1 MLFSKLFAPTL
12 KEPPKDAVLK
22 SHKHLAQA
30 GYIYQVGSGIYNF
43 LPLAKKV
50 LDKIENITHKR
61 MQEHGAQNI
70 LMSFVVLAS
79 LWEKSG
85 RLDKYGKELLVFK
98 DRKDNDFV
106 LSPTLEENITEIA
119 ANFIKSYKQLPMHLY
134 QIHTKFRDEIRPR
147 FGLVRAREFI
157 MKDGYSFHED
167 AESLDKEFLNT
178 QNAYKEILSDLG
190 LDFRIVEAD
199 SGAIGG
205 SKSREFVVLTEC
217 GEDTIVVC
225 QNCDYA
231 ANIEIAKRSKR
242 PEPLSVPKAQLAKFP
257 TPNTT
262 SAQSVAEFFKTEPY
276 FILKALVKKVI
287 HKDKETLA
295 CFFVRGDDNLE
306 ETKALNAL
314 NIIGAN
320 ALELREA
327 NEEDLNNAGLIAGF
341 IGPYGLKKHV
351 CYIIFDED
359 LKESDCLIVGANEKD
374 FHAVGVDLKG
384 FENLVYADIVQVK
397 ESDRCPNCQGAL
409 KYHKSLEVG
418 HIFKLG
424 QGYAKSLK
432 ASFLDKN
439 GKEQFFEMGCYG
451 IGISRLLSAILEQKS
466 DDLGCVW
473 TKNTAPF
480 DVVIVVSNLKDEAQ
494 KKLAFEVYERLLQK
508 GVDALL
514 DDRDARFGAKM
525 RDFELIGERLALII
539 GKQTLE
545 SKEFECIKRANLEKQ
560 TIKDIE
566 LEEKILEML
575 ESE

>member
-30 GYIYQVGSGIYNF
+30 GYIHQIGSGVYNL

-50 LDKIENITHKR
+50 INKIEKITHKR
-61 MQEHGAQNI
+61 MQEHGAQEL
-70 LMSFVVLAS
+70 LMSFVVPAS

-85 RLDKYGKELLVFK
+85 RLDKYGKELLIFK

-106 LSPTLEENITEIA
+106 LSPTLEENITQIA
-119 ANFIKSYKQLPMHLY
+119 GTYLKSYKQLPIHLY

-157 MKDGYSFHED
+157 MKDGYSFHENI
-167 AESLDKEFLNT
+167 ESLDKEFLNT
-178 QNAYKEILSDLG
+178 ESAYKEILSDLG

-205 SKSREFVVLTEC
+205 NKSREFVVLTEC

-242 PEPLSVPKAQLAKFP
+242 LEPLNVPKANFAKFP
-257 TPNTT
+257 TPNVT
-262 SAQSVAEFFKTEPY
+262 SIQSVAEFFKIEPY
-276 FILKALVKKVI
+276 FVLKAVVKKVI

-295 CFFVRGDDNLE
+295 CFFTRGDDNLE

-314 NIIGAN
+314 NALGAN
-320 ALELREA
+320 ALELVDA
-327 NEEDLNNAGLIAGF
+327 SKDDLEKAGLVAGF
-341 IGPYGLKKHV
+341 VGPYGLKKHV
-351 CYIIFDED
+351 SYIVFDED
-359 LKESDCLIVGANEKD
+359 LKDCDCLIAGANEKD
-374 FHAVGVDLKG
+374 FHVVGVNLEE
-384 FENLVYADIVQVK
+384 FENLVYRDIIQVK
-397 ESDRCPNCQGAL
+397 ESDNCPCCKGAL

-466 DDLGCVW
+466 DNLGCVW

-480 DVVIVVSNLKDEAQ
+480 DVVIVVSNVKDESQ
-494 KKLAFEVYERLLQK
+494 QQLAFEVYERLLKK
-508 GVDALL
+508 GVDVLL
-514 DDRDARFGAKM
+514 DDRDVRFGAKM
-525 RDFELIGERLALII
+525 RDFELIGERFALII

-545 SKEFECIKRANLEKQ
+545 SKEFECIKRSNLEKQ
-560 TIKDIE
+560 MLKDTE
-566 LEEKILEML
+566 LEVRILEML

>member
-30 GYIYQVGSGIYNF
+30 GYIHQIGSGVYNL

-50 LDKIENITHKR
+50 VNKIEKITHKR
-61 MQEHGAQNI
+61 MQEHGVQEL
-70 LMSFVVLAS
+70 LMSFVVPAS

-119 ANFIKSYKQLPMHLY
+119 SNFIKSYKQLPIHLY

-157 MKDGYSFHED
+157 MKDGYSFHENI
-167 AESLDKEFLNT
+167 ESLDKEFLNT
-178 QNAYKEILSDLG
+178 ESAYKEILSDLG

-205 SKSREFVVLTEC
+205 NKSKEFVVLTEC

-242 PEPLSVPKAQLAKFP
+242 LEPLNVPKANFAKFP
-257 TPNTT
+257 TPNIT
-262 SAQSVAEFFKTEPY
+262 SIESVAEFFKIEPY
-276 FILKALVKKVI
+276 FVLKAVVKKVI

-295 CFFVRGDDNLE
+295 CFFTRGDDNLE

-314 NIIGAN
+314 NALGAS
-320 ALELREA
+320 ALELVDA
-327 NEEDLNNAGLIAGF
+327 SKDDLEKAGLVAGF
-341 IGPYGLKKHV
+341 VGPYGLKKHV
-351 CYIIFDED
+351 SCIVFDED
-359 LKESDCLIVGANEKD
+359 LKDCDCLIAGANEKD
-374 FHAVGVDLKG
+374 FHVVGVNLEE
-384 FENLVYADIVQVK
+384 FENLVYADIIQVK
-397 ESDRCPNCQGAL
+397 ESDNCPCCKGAL
-409 KYHKSLEVG
+409 RYHKSLEVG

-480 DVVIVVSNLKDEAQ
+480 DVVIVVSNLKDESQ
-494 KKLAFEVYERLLQK
+494 KQLAFEVYERLLKK
-508 GVDALL
+508 GVDVLL
-514 DDRDARFGAKM
+514 DDRDVRFGAKM
-525 RDFELIGERLALII
+525 RDFELIGERFALII

-545 SKEFECIKRANLEKQ
+545 SKKFECIKRSNLEKQ
-560 TIKDIE
+560 MLKDTE
-566 LEEKILEML
+566 LEDKILEML